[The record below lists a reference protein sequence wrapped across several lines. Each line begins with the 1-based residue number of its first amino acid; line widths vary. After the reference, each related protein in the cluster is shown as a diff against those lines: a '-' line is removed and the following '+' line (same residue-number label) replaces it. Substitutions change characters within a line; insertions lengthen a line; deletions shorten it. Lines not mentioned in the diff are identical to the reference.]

1 MVAKQNIIITF
12 IVIAL
17 ILLWKL
23 FSLQVLDDSY
33 KTTAANNALRY
44 DVEYPARGIIYDRY
58 GNVLVENIVTYDIM
72 ITPRELKHID
82 TAELCRIFRMTATE
96 IDDILKKL
104 GKNRSISSFTFLKQA
119 SAEIYASFREHADR
133 FPGFYSVARTI
144 RVYPR
149 KIGGNILGYIQE
161 VDSSIISKN
170 PYYRSG
176 DYIGKSGIEESY
188 EEFLRGKKG
197 VSIFLR
203 DSRGT
208 IIEPYDEGR
217 QNSDA
222 MHGQN
227 LVSSLDADLQ
237 EYVQTI
243 MANKPGSAVA
253 IEPKTGEVLAL
264 VSSPTF
270 DPALLSGLNRQQN
283 YAKLRSDVT
292 NPLYNRA
299 IMSVQP
305 PGSTFK
311 LVNGLIGLQEGVI
324 TTHSAYHCAGRY
336 PYGRGVGCH
345 GHFSPVDFVHSI
357 MVSCN
362 TYYCYVF
369 RSLLESRK
377 YASIDSALAVWRGRV
392 QQFGFGRKLGIDLP
406 SEKQGII
413 ASNNLYNKF
422 YGTGRWNALSII
434 SLSIGQGEIG
444 ATTLQLANMSAAI
457 ANKGY
462 YYVPHVV
469 KAIGDSSHIN
479 KKYLE
484 KQHCGID
491 EQYFEYSTKGM
502 YLAVNGL
509 GGATAWRAAI
519 PDIKICGKTGTSE
532 NPHGKSHS
540 VFVCFAP
547 MDDPKIAVAVIV
559 ENAGAGGSV
568 AAPIASLIVEK
579 YLNRNIARLD
589 VEAAIKDIDLVT
601 NNPVYVKK
609 QFKF

>member
-1 MVAKQNIIITF
+1 M
-12 IVIAL
+12 
-17 ILLWKL
+17 
-23 FSLQVLDDSY
+23 D
-33 KTTAANNALRY
+33 
-44 DVEYPARGIIYDRY
+44 
-58 GNVLVENIVTYDIM
+58 
-72 ITPRELKHID
+72 
-82 TAELCRIFRMTATE
+82 
-96 IDDILKKL
+96 
-104 GKNRSISSFTFLKQA
+104 
-119 SAEIYASFREHADR
+119 IYASFREHADR

-149 KIGGNILGYIQE
+149 KIGGNLLGYIQE
-161 VDSSIISKN
+161 VDSSIIAKN

-188 EEFLRGKKG
+188 EDFLRGEKG

-203 DSRGT
+203 DSQGT
-208 IIEPYDEGR
+208 IIEPYNGGV
-217 QNSDA
+217 QNADA
-222 MHGQN
+222 VHGQN
-227 LVSSLDADLQ
+227 LVSSIDADLQ

-324 TTHSAYHCAGRY
+324 TTHSSYHCAGRY

-345 GHFSPVDFVHSI
+345 GHFSPVDFVNSI

-369 RSLLESRK
+369 RSLLEGRK
-377 YASIDSALAVWRGRV
+377 YPTIDSALNVWRRRV
-392 QQFGFGRKLGIDLP
+392 QKFGFGRKLGIDLP

-413 ASNNLYNKF
+413 ASTNLYNKF
-422 YGTGRWNALSII
+422 YGNGRWNGLSII
-434 SLSIGQGEIG
+434 SLAIGQGEIG

-457 ANKGY
+457 ANRGY
-462 YYVPHVV
+462 YYIPHVI
-469 KAIGDSSHIN
+469 KGIGDSSHLA

-509 GGATAWRAAI
+509 GGATAWRASI

-547 MDDPKIAVAVIV
+547 ADDPKIAVAVIV

-579 YLNRNIARLD
+579 YLNRNIARTD
-589 VEAAIKDIDLVT
+589 VETAMTNLDLVT
-601 NNPVYVKK
+601 NNPIYIKK